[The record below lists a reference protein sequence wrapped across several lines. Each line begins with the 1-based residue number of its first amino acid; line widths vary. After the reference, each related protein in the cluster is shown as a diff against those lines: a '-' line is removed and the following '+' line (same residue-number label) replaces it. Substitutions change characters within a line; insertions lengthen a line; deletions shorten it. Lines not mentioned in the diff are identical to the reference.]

1 MTSAYERRI
10 RKLEAHHRPEGGN
23 LVVLGIPGWP
33 EPSPEE
39 IGRAALVLRVR
50 FVSAMQAPQIEGAD
64 HARH

>member
-10 RKLEAHHRPEGGN
+10 RKLEAHHRPEDGN

-39 IGRAALVLRVR
+39 IGRATHVLRVR
-50 FVSAMQAPQIEGAD
+50 FVPATDERHIEAI
-64 HARH
+64 H